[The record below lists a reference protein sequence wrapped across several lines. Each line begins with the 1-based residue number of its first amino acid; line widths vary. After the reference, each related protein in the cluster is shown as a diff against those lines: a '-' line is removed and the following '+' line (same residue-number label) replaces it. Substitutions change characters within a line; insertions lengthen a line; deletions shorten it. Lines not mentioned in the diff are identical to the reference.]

1 MMIEDVL
8 EMRPSIPSTQNNTPS
23 HQNSYSFSTLTI
35 ITGKGRKF
43 YQGLYLARGIFQ
55 YIFIELLSPGTLMKI
70 YHNQLSEF

>member
-35 ITGKGRKF
+35 ITGKGRRF
-43 YQGLYLARGIFQ
+43 GHRDRVET
-55 YIFIELLSPGTLMKI
+55 YIKAE
-70 YHNQLSEF
+70 